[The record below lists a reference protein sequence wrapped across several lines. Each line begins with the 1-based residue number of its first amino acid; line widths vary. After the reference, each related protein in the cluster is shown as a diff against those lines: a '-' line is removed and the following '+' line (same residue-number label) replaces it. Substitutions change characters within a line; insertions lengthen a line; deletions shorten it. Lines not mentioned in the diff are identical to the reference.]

1 MKVEPVSRTSLSDAV
16 FRELRAR
23 ILGGQLAPDAS
34 LPAEREL
41 CAAFGVNRNALRE
54 ALKRLEQLGLVQ
66 IRQGGATRVVDFREE
81 GGLELLPAFLV
92 GPDVNLRRRA
102 VRGLFELRSVIGPD
116 VARRAAERRTRE
128 DADALD
134 TLVARMAKPSERH
147 PSQLQRLSMTLW
159 ERLARASDNLAYQ
172 CTYNSMRKAWGPVQ
186 DAAAVAIMDEIGDQA
201 RYQKLAKAVR
211 EQQPERAG
219 KVARELLDAGFQG
232 LTRFV
237 GGLG

>member
-23 ILGGQLAPDAS
+23 ILGGQLPADAT

-66 IRQGGATRVVDFREE
+66 IRQGDATRVVDFRAE

-92 GPDVNLRRRA
+92 GPDVKLRRRA

-116 VARRAAERRTRE
+116 VARRAAERRTLA
-128 DADALD
+128 DADALEA
-134 TLVARMAKPSERH
+134 LVARMIEASKPPE
-147 PSQLQRLSMTLW
+147 LQRLSMALW

-186 DAAAVAIMDEIGDQA
+186 DAAAFAIMDEIGDRA
-201 RYQKLAKAVR
+201 RYQKLVKAVR
-211 EQQPERAG
+211 EEQPERAA

-232 LTRFV
+232 LTRFL